1 VRLKAGDDIVAAC
14 QPFAQDIGE
23 HATRLGLDDADSERI
38 IALNM
43 SACIT
48 VCGFFETRSGGPA
61 RITRVEC
68 YGGDLEESAS
78 NAEHRASVKKALYN
92 TNMLPRGHLSAC
104 SSSPSRVACSPM
116 SCAKG
121 WQAATISSPAFSRT

>member
-38 IALNM
+38 MALNM

-48 VCGFFETRSGGPA
+48 VCGFFETRSGGRA

-92 TNMLPRGHLSAC
+92 AMLPRGHLSA
-104 SSSPSRVACSPM
+104 SSSPRRVACSPM

-121 WQAATISSPAFSRT
+121 WQAATISSPAFSRM